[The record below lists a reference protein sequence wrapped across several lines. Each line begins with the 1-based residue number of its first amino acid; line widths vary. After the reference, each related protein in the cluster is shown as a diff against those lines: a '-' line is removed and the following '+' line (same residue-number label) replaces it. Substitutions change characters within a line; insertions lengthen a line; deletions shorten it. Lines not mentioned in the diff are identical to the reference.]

1 MPNINV
7 NALSFSYEP
16 YKEILSNIYF
26 SAQNQESIGIIGANG
41 VGKSTFLK
49 LLVGLLTTPYG
60 QIFINDLLVKKDNLS
75 ILREKIGYVFQ
86 DSNHQLFMSTVFE
99 DVAFAPR
106 HYGYPSNEVNQRVMH
121 ALQEVH
127 MTAFRDTPIYKLSSG
142 QKKLVAIATVLS
154 MNPDII
160 LLDEPSS
167 TLDPRNRKQLIHILN
182 DMSDLKLIASHDL
195 DLIYDTCERTIL
207 LSDHQ
212 IIVDGATKEI
222 LQDETLLLQHGL
234 ELPLKF
240 QR

>member
-1 MPNINV
+1 MMTSAVSMAISACSLICDNIISLLSGSIPPVSINV

-106 HYGYPSNEVNQRVMH
+106 HYGYPSNEVN
-121 ALQEVH
+121 
-127 MTAFRDTPIYKLSSG
+127 
-142 QKKLVAIATVLS
+142 
-154 MNPDII
+154 
-160 LLDEPSS
+160 
-167 TLDPRNRKQLIHILN
+167 
-182 DMSDLKLIASHDL
+182 
-195 DLIYDTCERTIL
+195 
-207 LSDHQ
+207 
-212 IIVDGATKEI
+212 
-222 LQDETLLLQHGL
+222 
-234 ELPLKF
+234 
-240 QR
+240 